1 MINVIPK
8 KIDIRICP
16 QWQIMKFY
24 LFWRLYY
31 SEMLSLMPDGWHQL
45 PRRVASSFFGECDIV
60 QTSSKHNKIKYWLVV
75 LTILKTMKVNG
86 KDDIPYIMENKKCL
100 KPPTRIYIWLCIK
113 EHPKIWTGSTHHYVR
128 FGFHFPVLGVAIQ
141 MDKWYEFV
149 NFKQNR

>member
-31 SEMLSLMPDGWHQL
+31 SEMLSLMPNGWHQL

-86 KDDIPYIMENKKCL
+86 KDYPIHYGKKMFQ
-100 KPPTRIYIWLCIK
+100 TTNQIK
-113 EHPKIWTGSTHHYVR
+113 RSNR
-128 FGFHFPVLGVAIQ
+128 FGSSLDTVLHFMNWFTSSKVSSLAPWVCDTDPTI
-141 MDKWYEFV
+141 KFSE
-149 NFKQNR
+149 

>member
-31 SEMLSLMPDGWHQL
+31 SEMLSLMPNGWHQL

-86 KDDIPYIMENKKCL
+86 KDDIPYMKWKIKPVYNGIHVANIMC
-100 KPPTRIYIWLCIK
+100 
-113 EHPKIWTGSTHHYVR
+113 HPGFWDKR
-128 FGFHFPVLGVAIQ
+128 FGWAVGKSSWTMQLLMVLYRFRLILGAFRQ
-141 MDKWYEFV
+141 GGWV
-149 NFKQNR
+149 N